1 MAGSIAP
8 FPTLV
13 KLYILYWKNRL
24 AEGPMVC
31 PPVRNERNKMLGY
44 VEVFDETKNNCNKGP

>member
-13 KLYILYWKNRL
+13 KLYVLYLKDWQ
-24 AEGPMVC
+24 AEVPMVC
-31 PPVRNERNKMLGY
+31 PPVRNDKKKMLGY
-44 VEVFDETKNNCNKGP
+44 VEVFDETQK